1 MLRMTEDHV
10 LPELNKV
17 AYIVV
22 FFLILVALVELSLA
36 GRLHSLKQLL
46 VSRILGCRHSIDPS

>member
-17 AYIVV
+17 VYNSIFPICVS
-22 FFLILVALVELSLA
+22 VALVELSCA
-36 GRLHSLKQLL
+36 GHLSSKMQLL
-46 VSRILGCRHSIDPS
+46 LRDVRLSAQERS

>member
-17 AYIVV
+17 VYNSIFPICVN
-22 FFLILVALVELSLA
+22 ITLVELSFA
-36 GRLHSLKQLL
+36 GHLSSLMQLL
-46 VSRILGCRHSIDPS
+46 LRDVRL

>member
-17 AYIVV
+17 VYNSIFPICVS
-22 FFLILVALVELSLA
+22 VALVELICA
-36 GRLHSLKQLL
+36 GHLSSKMQLL
-46 VSRILGCRHSIDPS
+46 LRDVRL